1 MKRRDESRFR
11 RRCDPDV
18 RDAQS
23 ALRLAVSIDVGLIWT
38 RLEGVFDRSDDF
50 EALRAHRLH
59 LLALQRWRALGR
71 PLPSD
76 ATGLEQQAA
85 IAALS
90 APGLLQRAVEAY
102 EGRMTIIKGIEVAQL
117 YPHDWL
123 RPFRDLDLIVDDV
136 DAAQSAL
143 IEAGFEEVG
152 QPEMYEDIH
161 HLRPLAFGV
170 GPLVIELHR
179 EPKWPYRVGAPPS
192 GDRLLRGSVQSSTGV
207 QGLLTLSAAD
217 HAICL
222 AAHAWA
228 HEPLLR
234 LGDLVDVSLMA
245 AQAEAQELTE
255 RAREF
260 GVERIWA
267 STMAAAT
274 AIFGAGRVT
283 FPLRT
288 WARSL
293 VHGTRRSV
301 LEGHAQKWLSPFAA
315 LPFLESL
322 GAAGKEAAADLMPAA
337 GEGWS
342 SKARRIGTALRDARM
357 PRAVHD
363 ASIGDDAA
371 VGNAV
376 LERIRSKSVDE

>member
-1 MKRRDESRFR
+1 M
-11 RRCDPDV
+11 DV
-18 RDAQS
+18 E
-23 ALRLAVSIDVGLIWT
+23 LIWH

-50 EALRAHRLH
+50 EALRAHRVH

-71 PLPSD
+71 QLPTE
-76 ATGLEQQAA
+76 AAGLEHQAA

-102 EGRMTIIKGIEVAQL
+102 AGPMMIMKGTEVAQL

-123 RPFRDLDLIVDDV
+123 RPFWDLDLIVEDV

-143 IEAGFEEVG
+143 IGAGFEEVG
-152 QPEMYEDIH
+152 QPELYEDIH
-161 HLRPLAFGV
+161 HLRPLAFGS
-170 GPLVIELHR
+170 GPLVIELHH
-179 EPKWPYRVGAPPS
+179 EPKWPHQVGAPPS
-192 GDRLLRGSVQSSTGV
+192 GDRLLRDSVQSSLGV
-207 QGLLTLSAAD
+207 KGLLTLSAAD

-234 LGDLVDVSLMA
+234 LGDLLDVALMA
-245 AQAEAQELTE
+245 AQAEPRELRE

-267 STMAAAT
+267 TTIAAAT
-274 AIFGAGRVT
+274 AIFGAGRMT

-293 VHGTRRSV
+293 VQGNRRSV
-301 LEGHAQKWLSPFAA
+301 FEGHAQKWLSPFAA
-315 LPFLESL
+315 LPFPESL
-322 GAAGKEAAADLMPAA
+322 AAAGKEAAADLMPAA

-342 SKARRIGTALRDARM
+342 SKARRMGAALRDART

-363 ASIGDDAA
+363 AAIGDDAA
-371 VGNAV
+371 VGNTV
-376 LERIRSKSVDE
+376 LERIRSNQSTNDG

>member
-1 MKRRDESRFR
+1 
-11 RRCDPDV
+11 V

-23 ALRLAVSIDVGLIWT
+23 ALCVAVSIDVNLIWA
-38 RLEGVFDRSDDF
+38 RLEGILDRSDDF

-59 LLALQRWRALGR
+59 LLGLQRWRALGR
-71 PLPSD
+71 RLPSE
-76 ATGLEQQAA
+76 AARLEKEAA

-90 APGLLQRAVEAY
+90 ATGLLQHAVEAY
-102 EGRMTIIKGIEVAQL
+102 DGRMTIMKGIEVARL
-117 YPHDWL
+117 YPDDWL

-152 QPEMYEDIH
+152 QPEIYEDIH

-179 EPKWPYRVGAPPS
+179 EPKWPYAVGTPPS
-192 GDRLLRGSVQSSTGV
+192 GDRLLRGSVPSSTGV
-207 QGLLTLSAAD
+207 HGLLTLSASD

-234 LGDLVDVSLMA
+234 LGDLLDVSLVA
-245 AQAEAQELTE
+245 AQSEAQELAE

-260 GVERIWA
+260 GVDRIWA
-267 STMAAAT
+267 STIAAAT

-293 VHGTRRSV
+293 AHGNRRSV

-315 LPFLESL
+315 LPFPESL
-322 GAAGKEAAADLMPAA
+322 RAAGKQAAADLMPAE

-342 SKARRIGTALRDARM
+342 SKARRVGAALRDARK

-363 ASIGDDAA
+363 AAIGDDAS

-376 LERIRSKSVDE
+376 LARIRSKSVDE